1 MDGANIRYAHYSYLV
16 TYLTCQMAN
25 INKLDHRNF
34 DIISFLS
41 EKGRKDSFFFS
52 LSPKELTFFF
62 FIFADSVFFQHKLFL
77 ARAALN
83 SVWPGSLSFFFLSLM
98 KQNPPSTLEYTQLSV
113 TALTSLQYKNCKE
126 EIQNRQAITFH
137 VKSKQTYL
145 TSK

>member
-41 EKGRKDSFFFS
+41 ERRKIPFFS
-52 LSPKELTFFF
+52 LSPKELTIFF

-98 KQNPPSTLEYTQLSV
+98 KQNPPIDIGVHVVECNCFNL
-113 TALTSLQYKNCKE
+113 TA
-126 EIQNRQAITFH
+126 
-137 VKSKQTYL
+137 V
-145 TSK
+145 